1 MALLEVRNIFKTFA
15 DSSILEGAFLQVNSG
30 EKIGLVGAN
39 GSGKT
44 TLLKLI
50 IGIEEPDQG
59 EVFIT
64 KGLSLGYLS
73 QKPGFLPEASL
84 QDILT
89 EALDEVYSIKNEL
102 SRLEKEMSLCGPEK
116 KETILDS
123 LMERY
128 AKLSQ
133 IFEEKGGYQ
142 LENRVQMI
150 ACGLG
155 FQEAD
160 LPRRVENFSGGEK
173 TRTQL
178 AALLLREPDF
188 LLLDEPTN
196 SLDSESVEWLE
207 NYLVSWRGGLLVVS
221 HDRFFLDRIADRIVV
236 LENKKLRSYRGNFSN
251 FMIQRERERVALEK
265 AYKKQ
270 EATVKKDREFIRNAS
285 GDERSKRQARSREKR
300 LEKLDL
306 LQKPEAAKS
315 WKTRFSYAGRGNRS
329 VVALEKVSKYFG
341 SCPVFTDVSFKVNW
355 GDRVA
360 IVGPN
365 GAGKTT
371 LLRIITGE
379 EAVNSGIVEIGH
391 GIRIAYFDQ
400 EHKTL
405 KNELTVLENIIET
418 SGMTEAEARRY
429 LGSYLFRADMVFKK
443 VHSLSGGEK
452 SRLALAKMALGE
464 SNFLIMDEP
473 TNHLD
478 IWGIEELEASL
489 FAYPGTLLIVS
500 HDRFFISRTATKILE
515 VKDKKVKL
523 YRGTY
528 LEYRELKEKESE
540 STGFNFSDIPAKQL
554 RREKKEREKA
564 QREKILA
571 MRRKKRKLHSL
582 ISGIEE
588 KIALGENKISCLE
601 EQLARPG
608 MYDDFNKARRL
619 LEELTQTRDEVGA
632 LYEEWEKMSLRLEE
646 LPQEE

>member
-1 MALLEVRNIFKTFA
+1 MALLEVRNIFKTYA
-15 DSSILEGAFLQVNSG
+15 DNSILEGASLQVNPG

-64 KGLSLGYLS
+64 KGLSIGYLS
-73 QKPGFLPEASL
+73 QKPGFMPRASL
-84 QDILT
+84 QDVLT
-89 EALDEVYSIKNEL
+89 EALSEVYSIKEEL
-102 SRLEKEMSLCGPEK
+102 SRLEKEMSLCGADK
-116 KETILDS
+116 KETVLAS

-133 IFEEKGGYQ
+133 VFEEKGGYQ
-142 LENRVQMI
+142 LENRLRMI
-150 ACGLG
+150 ARGLG
-155 FQEAD
+155 FQETD
-160 LPRRVENFSGGEK
+160 LTRMVENFSGGEK

-178 AALLLREPDF
+178 AALLLREPDL

-221 HDRFFLDRIADRIVV
+221 HDRFFLDRIAGRIVV
-236 LENKKLRSYRGNFSN
+236 LENKKLRSYRGNFSS
-251 FMIQRERERVALEK
+251 FMAQREVERATLEK

-270 EATVKKDREFIRNAS
+270 EATVKKDLEFIRNAS

-300 LEKLDL
+300 LVKLDL
-306 LQKPEAAKS
+306 LQKPDAAKS
-315 WKTRFSYAGRGNRS
+315 WKARFGYAGRGNRS
-329 VVALEKVSKYFG
+329 VVVLEKVAKSFG
-341 SCPVFTDVSFKVNW
+341 PCPVFTDVSFKINW

-379 EAVNSGIVEIGH
+379 EMFDSGIAEIGQ

-405 KNELTVLENIIET
+405 KSGLTVLENIIDA

-429 LGSYLFRADMVFKK
+429 LGSYLFRGDMVFKK

-478 IWGIEELEASL
+478 IWGIEELETSL
-489 FAYPGTLLIVS
+489 SAFPGTLLIVS
-500 HDRFFISRTATKILE
+500 HDRFFISRIATKILE
-515 VKDKKVKL
+515 VKDKRVKL
-523 YRGTY
+523 YNGTY
-528 LEYRELKEKESE
+528 LEYKELKEKESK
-540 STGFNFSDIPAKQL
+540 SASFNLSETPAKQL
-554 RREKKEREKA
+554 RREKRDREKA
-564 QREKILA
+564 KREEILA
-571 MRRKKRKLHSL
+571 LRRKKRKLHSL

-588 KIALGENKISCLE
+588 KIALGENKIGCLE

-608 MYDDFNKARRL
+608 MYDDFNKARPL
-619 LEELTQTRDEVGA
+619 LDELTKTRDEVGA
-632 LYEEWEKMSLRLEE
+632 LYEEWEKLSLHLDE

>member
-1 MALLEVRNIFKTFA
+1 MALLEVRNIFKAYA
-15 DSSILEGAFLQVNSG
+15 DNSILEGASLQVNPG

-50 IGIEEPDQG
+50 MGLEEPDQG
-59 EVFIT
+59 EVFIS

-73 QKPGFLPEASL
+73 QKPGFMPRASL
-84 QDILT
+84 QDVLT
-89 EALDEVYSIKNEL
+89 EALSEIYSIKEEL
-102 SRLEKEMSLCGPEK
+102 SRLEKEMSFCGADK
-116 KETILDS
+116 KETVLAS

-128 AKLSQ
+128 AQLSQ

-142 LENRVQMI
+142 LENRLRMI
-150 ACGLG
+150 ARGLG
-155 FQEAD
+155 FQESD
-160 LPRRVENFSGGEK
+160 LQRRVENFSGGEK

-178 AALLLREPDF
+178 AALLLREPDL

-207 NYLVSWRGGLLVVS
+207 NYLGSWRGGLLVVS
-221 HDRFFLDRIADRIVV
+221 HDRFFLDRIAGKIVV
-236 LENKKLRSYRGNFSN
+236 LENKKLRSYRGNFSS
-251 FMIQRERERVALEK
+251 FMAQREVERVTLEK

-270 EATVKKDREFIRNAS
+270 EATIKKDLEFIRNAS
-285 GDERSKRQARSREKR
+285 GDERAKRQARSREKR
-300 LEKLDL
+300 LAKLDL
-306 LQKPEAAKS
+306 LQKPDAAKS
-315 WKTRFSYAGRGNRS
+315 WKTRFGYAGRGNRS
-329 VVALEKVSKYFG
+329 VVVLEKVAKSFG
-341 SCPVFTDVSFKVNW
+341 PLTVFTDVTFKINW

-371 LLRIITGE
+371 LLRIITGGE
-379 EAVNSGIVEIGH
+379 TFDSGIVEIGQ

-400 EHKTL
+400 EHKSL
-405 KNELTVLENIIET
+405 KSELTVLENIIEA

-429 LGSYLFRADMVFKK
+429 LGSYLFQGDMVFKK

-464 SNFLIMDEP
+464 SNFLVMDEP

-478 IWGIEELEASL
+478 IWGIEELETSL
-489 FAYPGTLLIVS
+489 SAYPGTLLIVS

-515 VKDKKVKL
+515 VKDKRVTL
-523 YRGTY
+523 YNGTY
-528 LEYRELKEKESE
+528 LEYKELKEKESKN
-540 STGFNFSDIPAKQL
+540 SSFNLSETPAKQQ
-554 RREKKEREKA
+554 RREKREREKA
-564 QREKILA
+564 LREEILA
-571 MRRKKRKLHSL
+571 LRRKKRKLHSL

-588 KIALGENKISCLE
+588 KIALGEKKISCLE

-608 MYDDFNKARRL
+608 MYDDFNKVRPL
-619 LEELTQTRDEVGA
+619 LDELTKTRDEVGE
-632 LYEEWEKMSLRLEE
+632 LYEEWEKLSLSLDE